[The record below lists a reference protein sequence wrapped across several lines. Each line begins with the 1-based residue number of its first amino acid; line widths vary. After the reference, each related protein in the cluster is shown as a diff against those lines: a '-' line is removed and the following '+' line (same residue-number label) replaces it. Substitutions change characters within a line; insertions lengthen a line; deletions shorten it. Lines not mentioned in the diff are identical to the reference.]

1 MNEAQHLKYR
11 ICGAQAV
18 KAMKKLGH
26 QGTHKELTAYCRR
39 QALGID
45 KESVALNN
53 IEFDAVLAVFAGWH
67 SMADLGEQLRLQE
80 QPLKRILF
88 AAAKFLD
95 ELEIKAHGREA
106 YLAAI
111 YKRVQ
116 GGRAKRG
123 EPTFELEGIP
133 DEDFPLV
140 LGALFHTLEHRK
152 KKSHNHPRTGRGR
165 RSRYAHGVGSRSQG
179 SSQSDEQTARPEP
192 RPETMEM
199 PF

>member
-26 QGTHKELTAYCRR
+26 EGTHKELTAFCRR
-39 QALGID
+39 KALGAD
-45 KESVALNN
+45 KDSRDLNN
-53 IEFDAVLAVFAGWH
+53 NEFDAVLGVFAGYAE
-67 SMADLGEQLRLQE
+67 MGNLDEQLRIIE

-88 AAAKFLD
+88 AAKRYLD
-95 ELEIKAHGREA
+95 ELKIEERGREA

-116 GGRAKRG
+116 AKRPERG
-123 EPTFELEGIP
+123 EWTFALANIP

-140 LGALFHTLEHRK
+140 LGALNNTLEHKKGNKRK
-152 KKSHNHPRTGRGR
+152 TWQRG
-165 RSRYAHGVGSRSQG
+165 SKAKPKPQ
-179 SSQSDEQTARPEP
+179 P
-192 RPETMEM
+192 RPVQETMDISDYGQ